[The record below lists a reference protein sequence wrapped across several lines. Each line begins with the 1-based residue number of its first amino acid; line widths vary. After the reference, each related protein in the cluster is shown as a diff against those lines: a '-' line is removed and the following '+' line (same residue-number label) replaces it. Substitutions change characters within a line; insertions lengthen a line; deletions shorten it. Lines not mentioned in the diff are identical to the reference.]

1 MITKIKRLF
10 KDILSCLKNNKK
22 SMKKVARPII
32 QGGMGVGVSGWRL
45 AKASAKA
52 GAIGTVSGTAV
63 ANLLAVA
70 LQKGDEGKHF
80 HRALKHFPF
89 PEIAKMV
96 LDEYYVKGGIAKG
109 EKLKEIPM
117 WSFTPPRKLVA
128 LTICAIYAFVWLAK
142 EGHNNP
148 IFVNCLEDIQ
158 IPHIFTLLGA
168 MLANVDGI
176 VMGAGIPRHIP
187 MVIDNILCGN
197 IVSYPIEVKDL
208 PEERKAEF
216 GYVRLNPAEF
226 LGGRLPKMIRPLFL
240 PIVSSHVLAKKL
252 IEWCPE
258 KIDGFIVETNTAGG
272 HNAPPRGVLKL
283 DPEGEPIYGDKD
295 IIKPE
300 EFVKIGLPFWLA
312 GSFASPESFEKALS
326 QGATGIQ
333 AGTIFAFCEDSGMV
347 SLLKTTA
354 LALIYRGEA
363 SVHTNAVASP
373 TGFPIKVFCLYGTM
387 YDKKIYDSRKRNC
400 SLGYLRK
407 PVWQDGEIIFRC
419 RAEPVAEY
427 VRKGGKATDTEGCMC
442 ICAGLCAT
450 VGAREGETPFVTA
463 GDDLDP
469 VWACINRGRRKISP
483 FYSYSAKDAISYIRG
498 K

>member
-89 PEIAKMV
+89 QEIVKIV
-96 LDEYYVKGGIAKG
+96 LDEYYVKDGIAKG

-187 MVIDNILCGN
+187 KVIDDIMAGN
-197 IVSYPIEVKDL
+197 EVSYPVSVINHPQKVEYIRFKPV
-208 PEERKAEF
+208 EF
-216 GYVRLNPAEF
+216 FGEK
-226 LGGRLPKMIRPLFL
+226 LPKMIRPLFL
-240 PIVSSHVLAKKL
+240 PIVSSPVLAEFLNRK
-252 IEWCPE
+252 CAG
-258 KIDGFIVETNTAGG
+258 KIDGFVVEASTAGG

-283 DPEGEPIYGDKD
+283 DSEGEPIYGKDD

-333 AGTIFAFCEDSGMV
+333 VGTIFAFCEDSGIV

-363 SVHTNAVASP
+363 SVHTSAVASP

-387 YDKKIYDSRKRNC
+387 YDKKIYNARKRNC

-469 VWACINRGRRKISP
+469 VWACINRGRRKRSP
-483 FYSYSAKDAISYIRG
+483 FYSYSARDAISYIRG